1 MNPMQPAENEVLE
14 LIRQA
19 QGGNGPV
26 LESLIQKDAPLIRSI
41 ARKYAGRG
49 TDMEDLCQIGCIGY
63 IKAIRHFD
71 EAFKTR
77 FSTYAVH
84 LIMGE
89 IKRFLRD
96 DGMIKVSRSLKEMAS
111 RASGIAGRLRE
122 QYGREPSIS
131 EIADELGVDPEEIV
145 FAMDASV
152 SPMSLD
158 TPAFDDTGK
167 ESQIERTMIG
177 DNECIDGIDRAFL
190 SEMIQNLDTRERQI
204 VYMRYFKDMTQ
215 TDTARLIGVSQV
227 QISRLETR
235 ILKKM
240 RQRGTQSD

>member
-1 MNPMQPAENEVLE
+1 MNPIKPADDEVLE

-19 QGGNGPV
+19 QCGNGPV
-26 LESLIQKDAPLIRSI
+26 LEILIQKDAPLIRSV

-63 IKAIRHFD
+63 IKAIRKFD
-71 EAFKTR
+71 ESFKTR

-84 LIMGE
+84 LILGE

-96 DGMIKVSRSLKEMAS
+96 DGMIKVSRSLKELAS
-111 RASGIAGRLRE
+111 RACGIAGKLRE
-122 QYGREPSIS
+122 QYAREPSIS

-158 TPAFDDTGK
+158 TPAFEETGK
-167 ESQIERTMIG
+167 ESQIERTLIG
-177 DNECIDGIDRAFL
+177 DNENIDVIDRALL
-190 SEMIQNLDTRERQI
+190 SHMIQNLEPRERQI

-215 TDTARLIGVSQV
+215 TDTARQIGVSQV

-235 ILKKM
+235 ILQKM
-240 RQRGTQSD
+240 RQRGS